1 MMRYFIVII
10 TNKKAYV
17 QLKKQKG
24 DTYMKKLKKPNTENR
39 AVLNCYTDE
48 STTGNTLITAGAI
61 VVASVATGAI
71 IVPND

>member
-1 MMRYFIVII
+1 MNII
-10 TNKKAYV
+10 KLWIIQRNT
-17 QLKKQKG
+17 L
-24 DTYMKKLKKPNTENR
+24 LKKPNTENR

>member
-1 MMRYFIVII
+1 
-10 TNKKAYV
+10 
-17 QLKKQKG
+17 
-24 DTYMKKLKKPNTENR
+24 MKKLKKPNTENR